1 MTPIRNLLLAS
12 SLVLAAGVADAADGK
27 KVFRKACAACHS
39 VKSEKIRAQIPP
51 GHDLGGVGG
60 RMDAEALRAVVL
72 GEETEVK
79 RHKPFKG
86 SDEELQALIDWLLA
100 LK

>member
-1 MTPIRNLLLAS
+1 MQIRVLVAVGFLA
-12 SLVLAAGVADAADGK
+12 LAAGAAGADDGK
-27 KVFRKACAACHS
+27 KVFRKACASCHS

-51 GHDLGGVGG
+51 GRDLGGIGS
-60 RMDAEALRAVVL
+60 RMEDEMLRAIVL

-79 RHKPFKG
+79 RHRPFKG